1 MENDAIILFP
11 NTTATEY
18 NHPTTGRFLGWY
30 VTAVPGYVL
39 HEITH
44 DEEVFDD
51 EGNPTGETRPGYTRA
66 TIFVGWNYDFE
77 NNPRKIYA
85 KLESEIEDPE
95 NQIHGDDEEPDHEVA
110 STEPD
115 TEPAPITE

>member
-1 MENDAIILFP
+1 MENNAIILFP

-18 NHPTTGRFLGWY
+18 YHSSTGRFLGWD
-30 VTAVPGYVL
+30 VTADPGYVL

-44 DEEVFDD
+44 DTELPD
-51 EGNPTGETRPGYTRA
+51 EYGNPTGEVILGYTRA

-77 NNPRKIYA
+77 SNPRQIYA
-85 KLESEIEDPE
+85 KLESEIEDPD
-95 NQIHGDDEEPDHEVA
+95 QIHGDDEPDHEVA

-115 TEPAPITE
+115 AEPEPITE